1 MTRESTK
8 HGPNLDEQMQ
18 SEAELS
24 NDDQGA
30 SSRAEEGRLMEDSL
44 DRPLERLRDENQ
56 RSVIARSLRPSVFPA
71 DKSSL
76 LQDARDNHAEASV
89 LQLLAAL
96 PDDERYE
103 NVEAVWEALGG
114 SVEKRF

>member
-24 NDDQGA
+24 NEDQGA
-30 SSRAEEGRLMEDSL
+30 SSRAQQGRLMEDAV
-44 DRPLERLRDENQ
+44 DRPLEGLRDENQ

-71 DKSSL
+71 TKSSL
-76 LQDARDNHAEASV
+76 LQDARDNHAEDSV
-89 LQLLAAL
+89 VQLLAAL
-96 PDDERYE
+96 PDDAQYE

-114 SVEKRF
+114 GAEKRF